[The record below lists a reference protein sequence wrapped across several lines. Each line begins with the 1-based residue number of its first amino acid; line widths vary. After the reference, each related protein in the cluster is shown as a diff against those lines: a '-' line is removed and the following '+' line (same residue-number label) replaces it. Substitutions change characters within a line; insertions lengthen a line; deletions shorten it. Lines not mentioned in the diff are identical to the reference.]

1 MYYECVYIC
10 KIVCVY
16 VCMYVRV
23 CFGIELDVYVTKV
36 RIDSENIYE
45 NNRRNIKYGVDI
57 LQHSKGYSQY
67 RKQYD
72 RIVIRHKTINIRII
86 GVLILFYVAKNIA
99 RLFAVHS
106 WKSQGS
112 LFRNEA
118 KVRCIKGEL
127 VLIIFSKSRS
137 GVLNIF
143 KKP

>member
-57 LQHSKGYSQY
+57 L
-67 RKQYD
+67 
-72 RIVIRHKTINIRII
+72 
-86 GVLILFYVAKNIA
+86 
-99 RLFAVHS
+99 
-106 WKSQGS
+106 
-112 LFRNEA
+112 
-118 KVRCIKGEL
+118 
-127 VLIIFSKSRS
+127 
-137 GVLNIF
+137 
-143 KKP
+143 